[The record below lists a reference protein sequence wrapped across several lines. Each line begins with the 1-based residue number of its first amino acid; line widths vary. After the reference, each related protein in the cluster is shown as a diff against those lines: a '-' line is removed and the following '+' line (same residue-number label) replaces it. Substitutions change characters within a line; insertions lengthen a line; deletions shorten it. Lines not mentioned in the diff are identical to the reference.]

1 MMEWKYTNEL
11 ISENAVITGVAT
23 LMANHA
29 ELSLRLTYE
38 MGFLSV

>member
-11 ISENAVITGVAT
+11 ILKSVVITGVAT

-29 ELSLRLTYE
+29 ELSSRITYE
-38 MGFLSV
+38 MGFLFV